1 MSNRIRPAFF
11 HLCGNL
17 KPTGGGGGGGR
28 LLLTW
33 AQRSSLRWTPYTLLA
48 AAGWRDDGGMD
59 DLS

>member
-1 MSNRIRPAFF
+1 MSDRIRPAFF

-17 KPTGGGGGGGR
+17 KPTGGGK

-33 AQRSSLRWTPYTLLA
+33 AQRRSLRWTPYTLLA